1 MKFTR
6 TLALLLASTLLCMP
20 AAAKP
25 TAEIDMV
32 MPALELDQKIARQI
46 VELVSD
52 RSGIKIN
59 LVPLPDDSMSELD
72 ALQNGYA
79 DIAFSLNNVRFR
91 DNISTVM
98 PLYPSVLQII
108 ADADRPASNLLEFL
122 TDAVVMAG
130 PRGSVSRSRIEQLI
144 SGLNLTGIDVKFA
157 DSFDEVPDVIIVY
170 APIDRERLLNDPFL
184 QGMKLFS
191 FGDPAEI
198 GLGSP
203 VDRAVLLNPRLRPF
217 VVPVG
222 TFGDLTPEPVLTVAV
237 DTLLVSRSDVDSTVI
252 YDLYQEMLRLR
263 PALFSARPELFQPL
277 NEDLLHANLAF
288 SLHPGALAFIKR
300 DEPTLIERYSG
311 VGEVAVALVVALV
324 SASAALIK
332 LYRMRRKSRLDKFL
346 VEVIKIRNA
355 VTSDSSNAERTDA
368 IARIRALQDY
378 GFEQLVDEK
387 LAADESFRIFIELT
401 NDSIEYLQKTGASV

>member
-1 MKFTR
+1 MKSITI
-6 TLALLLASTLLCMP
+6 LALLLASMLICTS

-32 MPALELDQKIARQI
+32 MPALEIDQKIAQQI

-52 RSGIKIN
+52 RSGIQIN

-98 PLYPSVLQII
+98 PLYPSVLQVI
-108 ADADRPASNLLEFL
+108 ADADRPASSLLEFL
-122 TDAVVMAG
+122 TDAVVLAG
-130 PRGSVSRSRIEQLI
+130 PKGSVSRSRIEQLI
-144 SGLNLTGIDVKFA
+144 SGFDLTGIDVKFA
-157 DSFDEVPDVIIVY
+157 DSFDDVPDVIIVY
-170 APIDRERLLNDPFL
+170 APIDRERLLNNSFL

-198 GLGSP
+198 GLGNP

-237 DTLLVSRSDVDSTVI
+237 DTLLVSRSDVDSAVI
-252 YDLYQEMLRLR
+252 YDLYQEMLRIR

-311 VGEVAVALVVALV
+311 VGEVVVALMVALV
-324 SASAALIK
+324 SASVALIK
-332 LYRMRRKSRLDKFL
+332 IYRMRRKNRLDKFL

-355 VTSDSSNAERTDA
+355 VTSDTSNAERADA
-368 IARIRALQDY
+368 IARIRELQDY

-401 NDSIEYLQKTGASV
+401 NDSIEYLQQTGTAV